1 MTSTS
6 KPITKYLNTSRQNFQ
21 EWKRDVD
28 KALATHPDKLLIVV
42 QERELSKAI
51 LLKLKTQYKSLDE
64 TWDNTIEQDHSCFS
78 I

>member
-64 TWDNTIEQDHSCFS
+64 TWDNSYISKG